1 MDFLTFMGRNARW
14 LAGGFL
20 LCFFSSFGQTFYI
33 SLSNGDIRREFD
45 LSNGDFGLLYMAA
58 TLASA
63 ATLPALGWTLDRFKA
78 WQVAVVTVLNGTE
91 WVNIPWDEF
100 LVIFGG
106 LTGLYTG
113 GRTYIKGVA
122 AKAIVQA
129 AVDGK

>member
-1 MDFLTFMGRNARW
+1 MEPKPGV
-14 LAGGFL
+14 
-20 LCFFSSFGQTFYI
+20 QT
-33 SLSNGDIRREFD
+33 SEFK
-45 LSNGDFGLLYMAA
+45 LILV
-58 TLASA
+58 
-63 ATLPALGWTLDRFKA
+63 
-78 WQVAVVTVLNGTE
+78 VAVVTVLNGTE